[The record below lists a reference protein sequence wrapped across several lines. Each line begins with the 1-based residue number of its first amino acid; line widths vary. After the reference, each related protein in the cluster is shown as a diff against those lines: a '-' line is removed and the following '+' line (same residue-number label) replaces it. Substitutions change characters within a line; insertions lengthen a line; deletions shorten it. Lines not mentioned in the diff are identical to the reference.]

1 MQQFFFLSE
10 FSFTDIEDSQDSR
23 RRKRIIFYS
32 TLPLPP
38 AHEHWDIYLQLCMR
52 DNYHAFL
59 IVTFVFTRMLLDEFY
74 HFIKLPFDW
83 LIDWLI
89 DWWCNVCLFTWWINF
104 RCLLQPFDTGNR
116 WIWTRIDYECRV
128 HTCHRYQATDN
139 DTIFTSMIS
148 VIQ

>member
-10 FSFTDIEDSQDSR
+10 FSFTETEDSQDSR

-38 AHEHWDIYLQLCMR
+38 AHEHWDIYLQLCMW
-52 DNYHAFL
+52 DNYHVFL

-74 HFIKLPFDW
+74 HFIRLPFDW
-83 LIDWLI
+83 LIDWFI
-89 DWWCNVCLFTWWINF
+89 DDAMFVCLLDELILGVW
-104 RCLLQPFDTGNR
+104 NR

-128 HTCHRYQATDN
+128 HTCHPYQATDN
-139 DTIFTSMIS
+139 DTIFTAMIS

>member
-10 FSFTDIEDSQDSR
+10 FSFTDTEDSQDSR

-32 TLPLPP
+32 TLPLRP
-38 AHEHWDIYLQLCMR
+38 ALEHWDIYLQFCMW
-52 DNYHAFL
+52 DNYHVFL
-59 IVTFVFTRMLLDEFY
+59 IVTFMFARMLLDEFY
-74 HFIKLPFDW
+74 HFIKLTFDW

-104 RCLLQPFDTGNR
+104 RCLLQPFDMGNR
-116 WIWTRIDYECRV
+116 WIWTRINYECRV
-128 HTCHRYQATDN
+128 HTCHPYQATDN
-139 DTIFTSMIS
+139 DTIFTAMIS